1 MNSGTVTPP
10 PVATM
15 RTRPRPVSQQGA
27 SPQIR
32 PARKIFNCIVDDK
45 ALVAGTKRATRHGIP
60 QFVRNNQIRL
70 FIPLHALDELN
81 RQKNGTTKHAEDVRE
96 TLQWLDSATDK
107 FPNAVAVQGPE
118 ETYEKWSL
126 VERFAVP
133 RTLFSEDNH
142 DHELDAV
149 ESSELSYDTAKT
161 SIAEDK
167 VKTPV
172 SSGAT
177 DATRSLSPA
186 SLRSPRSSASAVSP
200 LADPA
205 ELPAVPQTKSVASLN
220 AAASKVHS
228 SSASVPADLQPLF
241 NYILWRIHQELD
253 PVAALESFIFLCND
267 GRKAGFAKG
276 FDIKTKRLEQLR
288 EAIGREDRDFK
299 NRQALLSRENQ
310 SVDIAQHISPEVAH
324 VKKEDRPITPKD
336 AVDAVDEADD
346 EVIFKPPRA
355 PAAMLQKSQ
364 PNIMDPNVFER
375 GPQSHQTATKPE
387 QPKTPQSPRFNNV
400 PAQRGSPRGGH
411 ALPFAPRGNMRGGRG
426 NMRGSKFS
434 PRGRGNF
441 SGRGGSDDVND
452 QNGTAVVAPAPN
464 GQIDPAS
471 FSRPEAP
478 RQQRKL
484 WVPT

>member
-1 MNSGTVTPP
+1 
-10 PVATM
+10 M
-15 RTRPRPVSQQGA
+15 RTRPHPVWRQGTK
-27 SPQIR
+27 PQIR

-149 ESSELSYDTAKT
+149 ESSELSYDTANKG
-161 SIAEDK
+161 SAAEDNMQ
-167 VKTPV
+167 TSV

-186 SLRSPRSSASAVSP
+186 SLRSPRSSASAVSALASPIESPAAP
-200 LADPA
+200 L
-205 ELPAVPQTKSVASLN
+205 TKGMPSLN
-220 AAASKVHS
+220 AMAGKAHS
-228 SSASVPADLQPLF
+228 SSASVPTDLQPLF

-267 GRKAGFAKG
+267 GRKAAFAKG

-299 NRQALLSRENQ
+299 NRKALYGRESQ
-310 SVDIAQHISPEVAH
+310 SADTEQPTTPDTAQ
-324 VKKEDRPITPKD
+324 VKKVDRPITPKD
-336 AVDAVDEADD
+336 AVDEVVDE
-346 EVIFKPPRA
+346 VSFKPPRA
-355 PAAMLQKSQ
+355 PAAMLPKPQ
-364 PNIMDPNVFER
+364 PNVMDPNVFER
-375 GPQSHQTATKPE
+375 GPQSYQATK
-387 QPKTPQSPRFNNV
+387 QDHSKTPQSPRFSGTTS
-400 PAQRGSPRGGH
+400 QRGSPRGGV
-411 ALPFAPRGNMRGGRG
+411 ALPFAPRGNARGGRAS
-426 NMRGSKFS
+426 MRGSKFNA
-434 PRGRGNF
+434 RGRGNY
-441 SGRGGSDDVND
+441 SGRRGSLDAND
-452 QNGTAVVAPAPN
+452 PNATYVVPSAPN
-464 GQIDPAS
+464 GQIDPGS
-471 FSRPEAP
+471 FSRHEAP
-478 RQQRKL
+478 REQRKL

>member
-10 PVATM
+10 AVGTM
-15 RTRPRPVSQQGA
+15 CTRPRPVSRQGTNA
-27 SPQIR
+27 QIR

-96 TLQWLDSATDK
+96 TLQWLDSATDR

-142 DHELDAV
+142 DHELDAI
-149 ESSELSYDTAKT
+149 ESSELSYDTANRA
-161 SIAEDK
+161 SAVEDK
-167 VKTPV
+167 VKTSV

-186 SLRSPRSSASAVSP
+186 SLRSPRSSASAISALASP
-200 LADPA
+200 TESPA
-205 ELPAVPQTKSVASLN
+205 APLTKSVSSLN
-220 AAASKVHS
+220 PVPSKARS
-228 SSASVPADLQPLF
+228 SSVSVPADLQPLF

-299 NRQALLSRENQ
+299 NRKALIGRESQ
-310 SVDIAQHISPEVAH
+310 GVDTEQPTSPGIAQMR
-324 VKKEDRPITPKD
+324 KEDRPITPKD
-336 AVDAVDEADD
+336 AVDEAVDEID
-346 EVIFKPPRA
+346 FKPPRA

-364 PNIMDPNVFER
+364 PNVMDPNVFER
-375 GPQSHQTATKPE
+375 GPQSYQATKQD
-387 QPKTPQSPRFNNV
+387 QPQTPQSPRFSGT
-400 PAQRGSPRGGH
+400 ASQRGSPRGGH
-411 ALPFAPRGNMRGGRG
+411 ALAFAPRGNARGGRG
-426 NMRGSKFS
+426 SMRGSKS
-434 PRGRGNF
+434 NSRGRGNHP
-441 SGRGGSDDVND
+441 GRGGSVDAND
-452 QNGTAVVAPAPN
+452 QTATNVVSSTPN
-464 GQIDPAS
+464 GQIDPGS

-478 RQQRKL
+478 RQKRKL